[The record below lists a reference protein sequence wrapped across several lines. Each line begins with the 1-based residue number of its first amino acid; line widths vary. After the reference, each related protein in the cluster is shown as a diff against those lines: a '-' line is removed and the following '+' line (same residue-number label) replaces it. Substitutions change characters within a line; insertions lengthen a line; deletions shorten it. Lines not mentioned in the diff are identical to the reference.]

1 MTSSSIISALSCNHR
16 WLSPFLSLTNTHI
29 HTCWRTYL
37 VFTSG
42 VNAKLGTKMA
52 NPNSNKCLFL
62 PLLSMFLF
70 LQCIKASQ
78 EEYPKSQESDR
89 VTNLPGQP
97 TSPSISQFSGYIN
110 VNQHHGRALFYWFF
124 QAQSQWSNKPLLLW
138 LNGGVQTF

>member
-1 MTSSSIISALSCNHR
+1 MT
-16 WLSPFLSLTNTHI
+16 T
-29 HTCWRTYL
+29 
-37 VFTSG
+37 
-42 VNAKLGTKMA
+42 
-52 NPNSNKCLFL
+52 
-62 PLLSMFLF
+62 
-70 LQCIKASQ
+70 CIKASQ

-89 VTNLPGQP
+89 VINLPGQP